1 MAKIFGFCHK
11 FCQNPAIKFGLWQK
25 SVIRFPA
32 HRGTVISKLIDSC
45 IVCVNECDMSPVW

>member
-11 FCQNPAIKFGLWQK
+11 FCQNHAIKFGLWQK